1 MTMTRLACC
10 LVLLSAGATGA
21 LRADPFD
28 DYTNRHLQK
37 LVESKN
43 VEKVKSASLQDLVLN
58 VGSLPNVNST
68 YLVVRTNEGRF
79 AKLLV
84 QPARQKISKTE
95 SVPILMIERFVTF
108 LDGEDR
114 TVVAQGKNIRLFADF
129 RFNLDIGQVVPASL
143 PADLRF
149 VSDGKNE
156 TLEPVGK
163 AELFIVTK
171 HLAEAAPPKGGKVAV
186 GAAFVPQSFAG
197 VYDLDDDGKRTGE
210 MHLKVNE
217 TGGVTGSFYSAV
229 GGTKYEVE
237 GQVYPNPKSKVDLR
251 ILYPRSVQELTGWM
265 FVSDGR
271 AIVGVSKVNERET
284 GFSATRKA
292 D

>member
-1 MTMTRLACC
+1 MMRLACC
-10 LVLLSAGATGA
+10 LVLLCAGA

-43 VEKVKSASLQDLVLN
+43 VDKVKSASLQDLVLN
-58 VGSLPNVNST
+58 VGSLPGGRST

-114 TVVAQGKNIRLFADF
+114 TVIAHGSNIRLFGDF
-129 RFNLDIGQVVPASL
+129 RFSLDIGQVVPASL

-186 GAAFVPQSFAG
+186 GPAFVPQSFAG
-197 VYDLDDDGKRTGE
+197 VYDFDDDGKRTGE
-210 MHLKVNE
+210 LHLKVDAK
-217 TGGVTGSFYSAV
+217 GGVTGSFFSAM
-229 GGTKYEVE
+229 GGVKYDVE
-237 GQVYPNPKSKVDLR
+237 GQVYPNPKNKVDLR
-251 ILYPRSVQELTGWM
+251 ILYPRSVQEMTGWM
-265 FVSDGR
+265 FVTDGR

-284 GFSATRKA
+284 GFAATRKA